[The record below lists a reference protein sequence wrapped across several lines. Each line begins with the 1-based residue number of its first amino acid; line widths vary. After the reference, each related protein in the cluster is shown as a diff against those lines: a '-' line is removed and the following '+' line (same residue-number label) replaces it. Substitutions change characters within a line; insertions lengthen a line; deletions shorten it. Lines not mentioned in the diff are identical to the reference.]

1 MLLPMAKAPKTQK
14 TAKPA
19 KLSTREL
26 FGRNVRTLRRLRDM
40 SQEALADAADIYRSH
55 VTLIERGEINYTID
69 TMEQIAHA
77 MGLEVRDLL
86 DPALELKHLRDATQE

>member
-1 MLLPMAKAPKTQK
+1 
-14 TAKPA
+14 
-19 KLSTREL
+19 
-26 FGRNVRTLRRLRDM
+26 
-40 SQEALADAADIYRSH
+40 
-55 VTLIERGEINYTID
+55 LIERGEINYTID